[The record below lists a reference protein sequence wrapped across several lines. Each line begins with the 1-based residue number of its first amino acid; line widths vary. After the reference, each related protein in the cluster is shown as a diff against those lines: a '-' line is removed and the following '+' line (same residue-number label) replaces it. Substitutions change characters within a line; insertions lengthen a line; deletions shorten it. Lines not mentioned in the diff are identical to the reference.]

1 MRLHVHEYGDPAGS
15 PLVCLHG
22 VTSHGERFRRVA
34 EERLEGRRVIAP
46 DLRGHGRSDTEPPW
60 SLDAH
65 VADALETATAL
76 GVERADWLGFS
87 YGGRVAA
94 ALTAREPERVERLVL
109 LDPALHLPPEICLE
123 QALEERG
130 DLSFADVDEAI
141 EDRGST
147 LLHTPREM
155 LEEEMSQ
162 HLVRGEDGR
171 LRYRYEPVAA
181 IAIWSDMAGDPPPVA
196 DAPTLIV
203 RGDQSWVPVD
213 LARYQDAQTV
223 EVAGGHPVLWEDF
236 DATAAAITGFFEA

>member
-15 PLVCLHG
+15 PLICVHG
-22 VTSHGERFRRVA
+22 VSGHGERFRKLA
-34 EERLEGRRVIAP
+34 EERLEDRRVIAP
-46 DLRGHGRSDTEPPW
+46 DLRGHGRSGTEPPW
-60 SLDAH
+60 SLDSH
-65 VADALETATAL
+65 IGDLLETVTAL
-76 GVERADWLGFS
+76 GVEQADWLGFS

-94 ALTAREPERVERLVL
+94 ALAAREPARVTSLVL
-109 LDPALHLPPEICLE
+109 LDPALHIPPETCLE
-123 QALEERG
+123 QAVEERG

-141 EDRGST
+141 EDRGSP
-147 LLHTPREM
+147 LLHTPRAM

-181 IAIWSDMAGDPPPVA
+181 IASWSDMATDPPPVT
-196 DAPTLIV
+196 DVPTLIV

-213 LARYQDAQTV
+213 LGRYPDAQTI

-236 DATAAAITGFFEA
+236 DATAAVIAGFFKA

>member
-1 MRLHVHEYGDPAGS
+1 MRLNVHEYGDPAGS
-15 PLVCLHG
+15 PLICLHG
-22 VTSHGERFRRVA
+22 VTSHGERFRRLA

-46 DLRGHGRSDTEPPW
+46 DLRGHGRSGVEPPW

-65 VADALETATAL
+65 VADVLETATAL
-76 GVERADWLGFS
+76 GVECADWLGFS

-94 ALTAREPERVERLVL
+94 ALAAREPERVESLVL
-109 LDPALHLPPEICLE
+109 LDPALHLPVETCLE
-123 QALEERG
+123 QALEERR

-181 IAIWSDMAGDPPPVA
+181 IAIWSDMAADPPPVA
-196 DAPTLIV
+196 NVPTLVV

-213 LARYQDAQTV
+213 LARYPDAQAL
-223 EVAGGHPVLWEDF
+223 EVAGGHAVLWEDF
-236 DATAAAITGFFEA
+236 DASAAAIVGFFEA

>member
-15 PLVCLHG
+15 PLVCVHG
-22 VTSHGERFRRVA
+22 VTGHGERFRRLA

-46 DLRGHGRSDTEPPW
+46 DLRGHGHSGTQPPW
-60 SLDAH
+60 TLDAH
-65 VADALETATAL
+65 IGDVLETATAL
-76 GVERADWLGFS
+76 GVEEADWMGFS

-94 ALTAREPERVERLVL
+94 ALAAREPARVASLVL
-109 LDPALHLPPEICLE
+109 LDPALQLPSEICLE
-123 QALEERG
+123 QAREERG

-141 EDRGST
+141 EDRGSP

-181 IAIWSDMAGDPPPVA
+181 IAIWSDMAADPPPVA
-196 DAPTLIV
+196 DVPTLIV

-213 LARYQDAQTV
+213 LARYPAAQTL

-236 DATAAAITGFFEA
+236 DASAAAIAGFFEA